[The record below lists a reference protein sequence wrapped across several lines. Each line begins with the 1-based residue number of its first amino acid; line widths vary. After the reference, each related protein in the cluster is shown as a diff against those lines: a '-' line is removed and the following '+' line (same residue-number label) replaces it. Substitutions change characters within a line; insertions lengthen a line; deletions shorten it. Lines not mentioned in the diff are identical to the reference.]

1 MTAATHI
8 PATEGSATHRAAA
21 QRPATDPAAGLT
33 AAEADRRHQA
43 GEGNTYRSP
52 TSRSYAQIFRDNSYP
67 LINGPLLLV
76 SAALIS
82 FGAVTEAVMTGLP
95 VFGNI
100 AIGVVQ
106 GSRAKRQLDRVALLS
121 EAPATVVR
129 DGAEHEIAPSG
140 IVLGDIVVAARG
152 DEIQVDGRL
161 VAPERVSL
169 DESVLTGESR
179 AVDKAAGDEVRSGSA
194 VLSGVA
200 RYEVEA
206 VGGDTLANQILG
218 QAKGHRDVRTPLQS
232 DIARAFVAVAILIA
246 LAAAVVFVTMPTT

>member
-52 TSRSYAQIFRDNSYP
+52 TSRSYVQIFRDNSYP

-129 DGAEHEIAPSG
+129 DGAEHRDRA
-140 IVLGDIVVAARG
+140 VRDRARG
-152 DEIQVDGRL
+152 
-161 VAPERVSL
+161 
-169 DESVLTGESR
+169 
-179 AVDKAAGDEVRSGSA
+179 
-194 VLSGVA
+194 
-200 RYEVEA
+200 
-206 VGGDTLANQILG
+206 
-218 QAKGHRDVRTPLQS
+218 HRRRQ
-232 DIARAFVAVAILIA
+232 
-246 LAAAVVFVTMPTT
+246 LAATRSRSTAASSRRSACRSTSPS